1 MPTSVTLSD
10 AQTDA
15 GNASFKLI
23 KALQAHLVSLEE
35 LQWGA
40 YMALVYANTS
50 ESWSY
55 STLHKI
61 QLLRVTYSTMYIPSP
76 LCALLPEREEKWGL
90 VDKVDVNYLLY
101 VKLLVLSTMLVLK
114 QPALNGN

>member
-1 MPTSVTLSD
+1 MPTSATLSD

-23 KALQAHLVSLEE
+23 TALQAHLVSLEE
-35 LQWGA
+35 LQRGA

-61 QLLRVTYSTMYIPSP
+61 RSDNQ
-76 LCALLPEREEKWGL
+76 
-90 VDKVDVNYLLY
+90 
-101 VKLLVLSTMLVLK
+101 
-114 QPALNGN
+114 

>member
-1 MPTSVTLSD
+1 MAEYGQCDITTCW
-10 AQTDA
+10 QY
-15 GNASFKLI
+15 F
-23 KALQAHLVSLEE
+23 LQAHLVSLEE

-61 QLLRVTYSTMYIPSP
+61 QSDNQWLRVTYLTMYIASP
-76 LCALLPEREEKWGL
+76 LCSLLPEKDEKWGL